1 MEGFYWANFGVL
13 AAKSGSAP
21 GGAVQ
26 VRQVQKGVFWAW
38 SRGLQRRN
46 FNWAW
51 RCAASISNQRLL
63 LSRLI
68 SLSSRATATA
78 VLSEGCGTNLDH
90 DVPAVGYDTAE
101 GYSLCVCFFLNIL
114 CMRVTPL
121 HYISE
126 SALT

>member
-1 MEGFYWANFGVL
+1 MEGFYWANFGGW

-51 RCAASISNQRLL
+51 RCAASSEGRLL
-63 LSRLI
+63 GL
-68 SLSSRATATA
+68 A
-78 VLSEGCGTNLDH
+78 
-90 DVPAVGYDTAE
+90 
-101 GYSLCVCFFLNIL
+101 
-114 CMRVTPL
+114 
-121 HYISE
+121 
-126 SALT
+126 ALGGL

>member
-1 MEGFYWANFGVL
+1 MEGFYWANLGGWS
-13 AAKSGSAP
+13 AMSSSAP
-21 GGAVQ
+21 GGAMQ

-51 RCAASISNQRLL
+51 RCAASISSQRML

-78 VLSEGCGTNLDH
+78 VSSEGCGTNLDH
-90 DVPAVGYDTAE
+90 DVPAIGYDIA
-101 GYSLCVCFFLNIL
+101 
-114 CMRVTPL
+114 
-121 HYISE
+121 
-126 SALT
+126 